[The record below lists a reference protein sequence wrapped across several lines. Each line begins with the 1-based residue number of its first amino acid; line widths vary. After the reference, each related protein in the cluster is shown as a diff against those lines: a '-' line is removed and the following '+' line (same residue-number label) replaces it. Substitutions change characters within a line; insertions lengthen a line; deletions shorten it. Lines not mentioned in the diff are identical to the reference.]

1 MKYAQV
7 VPFEVCNGKEVG
19 TSLFVQGCSMH
30 CFNCFNSSA
39 WDFNGG
45 KKWDEETKQRFF
57 DIVSKPYIKRISFI
71 GGEPLAKQ
79 NTSEVLSLINT
90 IRENHSDKKIWLY
103 SGYKLEQIIYPLKLD
118 DFDPKRDAWSEQR
131 RVLDQRKEIVR
142 LCDVLVDG
150 RYVDELKD
158 ITLPFRGSSNQ
169 RIIDI
174 KKSIASNEVVLYNI

>member
-19 TSLFVQGCSMH
+19 VSLFVQGCSMH

-57 DIVSKPYIKRISFI
+57 DIISRQYIKRISFI

-103 SGYKLEQIIYPLKLD
+103 SGYTWEQIMHPVKFD
-118 DFDPKRDAWSEQR
+118 DFNLERDTWLE
-131 RVLDQRKEIVR
+131 QRKEIVR
-142 LCDVLVDG
+142 SCGILVDG

-174 KKSIASNEVVLYNI
+174 KKSLANNEVVLYNI

>member
-19 TSLFVQGCSMH
+19 VSLFVQGCSMH

-57 DIVSKPYIKRISFI
+57 DIVSRPYIKRISFI

-79 NTSEVLSLINT
+79 NTSEVLSIINT

-103 SGYKLEQIIYPLKLD
+103 SGYTWEQIMHPVKFD
-118 DFDPKRDAWSEQR
+118 DFNLERDTWLE
-131 RVLDQRKEIVR
+131 QRKEIVR
-142 LCDVLVDG
+142 SCDILVDG

-174 KKSIASNEVVLYNI
+174 KKSLANNEVVLYNI

>member
-7 VPFEVCNGKEVG
+7 VPFDVCNGKGVG

-30 CFNCFNSSA
+30 CFNCFNFSA

-45 KKWDEETKQRFF
+45 KAWNDETKDRFF
-57 DIVSKPYIKRISFI
+57 SIVSKPYIKRVSIL

-79 NTSEVLSLINT
+79 NVEEVLYIVKK
-90 IRENHSDKKIWLY
+90 IKKDFPDKGIWLY
-103 SGYKLEQIIYPLKLD
+103 SGYTWEQIIRPITTD
-118 DFDPKRDAWSEQR
+118 DFNPDRDTWFE
-131 RVLDQRKEIVR
+131 QRKEIVE
-142 LCDVLVDG
+142 LCNVLVDG

-174 KKSIASNEVVLYNI
+174 PKSLASNEVVLYNI

>member
-7 VPFEVCNGKEVG
+7 VPFDVCNGKEVG

-57 DIVSKPYIKRISFI
+57 DIVSRPYIKRISFI

-79 NTSEVLSLINT
+79 NTSEVLSLIKT
-90 IRENHSDKKIWLY
+90 IRERHTNKKIWLY
-103 SGYKLEQIIYPLKLD
+103 SGYTWEQIMRPVKFD
-118 DFDPKRDAWSEQR
+118 DFNPERDTWLE
-131 RVLDQRKEIVR
+131 QRKEIVR
-142 LCDVLVDG
+142 SCDILVDG
-150 RYVDELKD
+150 RYIDELKD

-174 KKSIASNEVVLYNI
+174 QKSLASNEVVLYNI

>member
-7 VPFEVCNGKEVG
+7 VPFDVCNGKEIG
-19 TSLFVQGCSMH
+19 ASLFVQGCSMH
-30 CFNCFNSSA
+30 CFNCFNSGA

-45 KKWDEETKQRFF
+45 KEWNEVAKQRFF
-57 DIVSKPYIKRISFI
+57 NIISKHYIKRVSFI

-79 NTSEVLSLINT
+79 NIYEVLSIIKK
-90 IRENHSDKKIWLY
+90 IRNDYPDKKIWLY
-103 SGYKLEQIIYPLKLD
+103 SGYTWEQIMRQVVTD
-118 DFDPKRDAWSEQR
+118 DFNPDRYNYLRQC
-131 RVLDQRKEIVR
+131 KEAVA
-142 LCDVLVDG
+142 LCDIMVDG

-174 KKSIASNEVVLYNI
+174 EKSLESNKVVLYNI

>member
-7 VPFEVCNGKEVG
+7 VPFDVCNGKGVG
-19 TSLFVQGCSMH
+19 ASLFVQGCSMH

-45 KKWDEETKQRFF
+45 KAWDEKAKNKFL
-57 DIVSKPYIKRISFI
+57 DIASKPYIKRISI
-71 GGEPLAKQ
+71 LGGEPLAKQ
-79 NTSEVLSLINT
+79 NVEEVLYIVKK
-90 IRENHSDKKIWLY
+90 IKKDFSDKSIWLY
-103 SGYKLEQIIYPLKLD
+103 SGYTWEQIIRPTTTD
-118 DFDPKRDAWSEQR
+118 DFNPDRDAWLE
-131 RVLDQRKEIVR
+131 QRKEIVA
-142 LCDVLVDG
+142 LCNVLVDG

-174 KKSIASNEVVLYNI
+174 PKSLASNEVVLYNI